1 MIGTEFRYTP
11 EYKSSDLSQRVSAPF
26 QQLSASM
33 RQQQEAQRKAQAAA
47 DAAARK
53 ERLAERNR
61 QYSKLY
67 GVATKG
73 FDGWSEQT
81 IREYERQVDQSMKKV
96 LSAPDQDS
104 ANQITT
110 QEALRLL
117 RLHGQGDKHAKL
129 YTGQNSAHDQY
140 VQWDAGAIPWKV
152 DGMEPITSGEDLV
165 ERENRWE
172 NATINL
178 RTEDVNGYQT
188 SVGDYVAPNGML
200 IKDEA
205 EQMFQSQGI
214 PYDIQTDPGTG
225 MVSIVPQAEGMEP
238 IVIGGPLMQH
248 PNLGSRQWF
257 MPESQSIAM
266 PFAEFAANT
275 GLRKNVQD
283 IEANYNSDESP
294 ITREE
299 AMATARGAAMTIFMN
314 DPRAQAGA
322 AQLYQE
328 TYGVPFNEND
338 FVPNPATG
346 QSRAQ
351 AEGRAKRPEELYLD
365 KVMPILGSFE
375 KRENKSTTSPTRRAQ
390 MTEWQNT
397 SKQPISGLPSDIR
410 YEDIPAKFAVFKEDA
425 ELLRSLEGEDGVDVA
440 IPEGKTMKFE
450 NELVN
455 HVVMYPDANVV
466 LVRKVNADPGTPR
479 SDFFSIDDPQL
490 YESLAAGDT
499 YQWKKVPEKPYFV
512 LKIKEKDAQGNRV
525 YTQEFRTLESN
536 LKDEYKASLE
546 PTGTPLKDIYLD
558 R

>member
-26 QQLSASM
+26 QQLSASI
-33 RQQQEAQRKAQAAA
+33 RQQQDAQRKAQAAA

-53 ERLAERNR
+53 ERLTERNR

-117 RLHGQGDKHAKL
+117 RLHGQGEKHAKL

-225 MVSIVPQAEGMEP
+225 VVSIVPQAEGMEP

-257 MPESQSIAM
+257 MPESRSIAM
-266 PFAEFAANT
+266 PYPEFAKNE

-283 IEANYNSDESP
+283 IRGNYNSDESP

-299 AMATARGAAMTIFMN
+299 AMATARGAAMTIYMN

-397 SKQPISGLPSDIR
+397 SKNNITGLPSEIR
-410 YEDIPAKFAVFKEDA
+410 YEDIPSKFALFGKDAEIVRGLEAEDA
-425 ELLRSLEGEDGVDVA
+425 VDIT

-455 HVVMYPDANVV
+455 HIVMYPDANVV

-490 YESLAAGDT
+490 YESLEAGDT
-499 YQWKKVPEKPYFV
+499 YQWSKLPEAPYFV
-512 LKIKEKDAQGNRV
+512 IKIKEKDAQGNRV

>member
-47 DAAARK
+47 DAAASK

-214 PYDIQTDPGTG
+214 HYDIQTDPGTG

-257 MPESQSIAM
+257 MP
-266 PFAEFAANT
+266 
-275 GLRKNVQD
+275 
-283 IEANYNSDESP
+283 
-294 ITREE
+294 
-299 AMATARGAAMTIFMN
+299 
-314 DPRAQAGA
+314 
-322 AQLYQE
+322 
-328 TYGVPFNEND
+328 
-338 FVPNPATG
+338 
-346 QSRAQ
+346 
-351 AEGRAKRPEELYLD
+351 
-365 KVMPILGSFE
+365 
-375 KRENKSTTSPTRRAQ
+375 
-390 MTEWQNT
+390 
-397 SKQPISGLPSDIR
+397 
-410 YEDIPAKFAVFKEDA
+410 
-425 ELLRSLEGEDGVDVA
+425 
-440 IPEGKTMKFE
+440 
-450 NELVN
+450 
-455 HVVMYPDANVV
+455 
-466 LVRKVNADPGTPR
+466 
-479 SDFFSIDDPQL
+479 
-490 YESLAAGDT
+490 
-499 YQWKKVPEKPYFV
+499 
-512 LKIKEKDAQGNRV
+512 
-525 YTQEFRTLESN
+525 
-536 LKDEYKASLE
+536 
-546 PTGTPLKDIYLD
+546 
-558 R
+558 